1 MVSEITA
8 LWLLLLLLGTSKN
21 FSLLFFFF
29 FSFGHSTYGIL
40 VAQPGIDPT
49 PPVVEVQGFNHW
61 TTLRSP
67 SIPFQNEVQTYFP
80 EPVVIRLLSVLRGY
94 SSFLVLE

>member
-1 MVSEITA
+1 MISEITA
-8 LWLLLLLLGTSKN
+8 LWLLLLGTSKK

-40 VAQPGIDPT
+40 VPHPGIDPT
-49 PPVVEVQGFNHW
+49 PPVVEVQGLNHW

-80 EPVVIRLLSVLRGY
+80 EPVVIRLLSVLPGY